1 MNIELNLSERQLED
15 VVESHLKSINDT
27 DRSSLSLRNLNLLTY
42 GGKISVFRQ
51 KPTDEGLSHRF
62 DLLTHEKHEDWHIL
76 NLFELKKEEVNEK
89 ALTQAIK
96 YADEI
101 LVYINNR
108 VKHQRIKVKI
118 HLLAPCV
125 NESLYFY
132 EQFKTDHFSLN
143 FQEVNFDSI
152 YGLYF
157 DQYGYIEAL
166 DYEFFKNNKF

>member
-27 DRSSLSLRNLNLLTY
+27 DRSSLSLRGLELLTY
-42 GGKISVFRQ
+42 GGKISVLRQ
-51 KPTDEGLSHRF
+51 KPTNQSIHHRF

-89 ALTQAIK
+89 ALTQAIE

-108 VKHQRIKVKI
+108 VKHQRIKIRI
-118 HLLAPCV
+118 HLLAPFV
-125 NESLYFY
+125 NEYLYLY
-132 EQFKTDHFSLN
+132 RQLKSDHYSFN
-143 FQEVNFDSI
+143 FQDINIDSM
-152 YGLYF
+152 YGLFF
-157 DQYGYIEAL
+157 DDFGYIDARIH
-166 DYEFFKNNKF
+166 EFFKTN

>member
-27 DRSSLSLRNLNLLTY
+27 DRSELSLRNLNLLTY
-42 GGKISVFRQ
+42 GGKISVLRQ
-51 KPTDEGLSHRF
+51 KPTNKSIHHRF

-89 ALTQAIK
+89 ALTQAIE

-101 LVYINNR
+101 LVYIINR
-108 VKHQRIKVKI
+108 VKHQRIKIRI
-118 HLLAPCV
+118 HLIAPFV
-125 NESLYFY
+125 SENLYSY
-132 EQFKTDHFSLN
+132 EQFKTDHYSLN
-143 FQEVNFDSI
+143 FQDVNFDSI

-157 DQYGYIEAL
+157 DDCGNVYRNIH
-166 DYEFFKNNKF
+166 EFFKAD

>member
-27 DRSSLSLRNLNLLTY
+27 DRSSLSLRGLELLTY
-42 GGKISVFRQ
+42 GGKISVLRQ
-51 KPTDEGLSHRF
+51 KPTNQSIHHRF

-89 ALTQAIK
+89 ALTQAIE

-101 LVYINNR
+101 LVYIINR
-108 VKHQRIKVKI
+108 VKHQRIKIRI
-118 HLLAPCV
+118 HLIAPFV
-125 NESLYFY
+125 SENLYSY
-132 EQFKTDHFSLN
+132 EQFKTDHYSLN
-143 FQEVNFDSI
+143 FQDVNFDSI

-157 DQYGYIEAL
+157 DDCGNVYRNIH
-166 DYEFFKNNKF
+166 EFFKAD